1 MQIPSTPT
9 LPLVVIQSR
18 FEITLAHDEVREQAV
33 YVTKLLLKDT
43 RNFILHA
50 FVYFQDNTDW
60 DFSWSIFTRSFFWM
74 LSQILKTVFRTKST
88 GQSSD
93 NTYIP
98 MDNLMLSDDSVD
110 ISTETASPVSNR
122 HADFAIGARID
133 QSIFED
139 DEDVL
144 VSSDHNDYIDE
155 ELQSPVHIR
164 RKPAYDKD
172 MWWKASEMEGLGQYD
187 DFHTIDWCR
196 DKARDKM
203 RFRQMKKM
211 KMTGSWLEKLKGFHD
226 AWSGWLVVFIVGVL
240 TGFAAGVI
248 DIGADWMSDIK
259 EGFCTDQFWFN
270 KEACCW
276 TVSSKFG
283 IEAGCPQW
291 KSWSSVL
298 GLAQDSYILNYF
310 FYVLFAFLFA
320 FMTVVLVMFFA
331 PYACGS
337 GIPEIKTIL
346 GGFII
351 KGYLGYWTLV
361 IKTVTLILAVSS
373 GLSLGKEGPLVHVA
387 CCIGNVL
394 VRLFPK
400 YNSNEAKKREVIS
413 ASAAAGVSVAFGA
426 PIGGVLF
433 SLEEVSYYFPMKT
446 LWRTFFCALMAAL
459 TLGYMNPYGNGRL
472 VMFYVQYNTPWKI
485 FELVPFIVLGI
496 FGGLVGALF
505 IKCNL
510 YWSKLRKTTILGKYP
525 ITEVLSVAVITALFA
540 YPNEYTRL
548 SSSRLIYQL
557 FRRCGPED
565 GSALCDYVLKP
576 NTTLNINND
585 IYPHSEAGPG
595 VIDALWKLTLAM
607 IFKTLITIFT
617 FGMKVPAG
625 LFIPSLAIGA
635 CAGRIVG
642 VGMEQLTYSYLDS
655 PFFNECDRSLQ
666 RCVTPGLYAMVGA
679 AAVLGGV
686 TRMTVSLVVIMF
698 ELTGG
703 LTYIVPLMV
712 AIMTSK
718 WVGDAIIKEGI
729 YDGHIHLNGYPFLDH
744 KEEFTHTTLASD
756 VMRPRR
762 GSVPLKCIPKSGLT
776 IGDLE
781 NLLEETAFN
790 GFPLIVDSS
799 SQILCGFI
807 SRRDL
812 KLVLKHVRTLNEN
825 TVTASPVYFGRNPPG
840 ELSPS
845 GPAPVSLRHIV
856 DVSPFTVTDST
867 PMETVTDMFRKLGL
881 RQVLAMHNGKLLG
894 IITKKDVLRHIAQL
908 SNMDPKSILFN

>member
-1 MQIPSTPT
+1 
-9 LPLVVIQSR
+9 
-18 FEITLAHDEVREQAV
+18 
-33 YVTKLLLKDT
+33 
-43 RNFILHA
+43 
-50 FVYFQDNTDW
+50 
-60 DFSWSIFTRSFFWM
+60 
-74 LSQILKTVFRTKST
+74 
-88 GQSSD
+88 
-93 NTYIP
+93 
-98 MDNLMLSDDSVD
+98 MDNVILSDDSMELCD
-110 ISTETASPVSNR
+110 EQEDFSTNSAGFAVNITA
-122 HADFAIGARID
+122 D
-133 QSIFED
+133 QSSFNHD
-139 DEDVL
+139 DENL
-144 VSSDHNDYIDE
+144 VRSNHHTENFSDD
-155 ELQSPVHIR
+155 ELQSPVTFR
-164 RKPAYDKD
+164 RKPAYDAD
-172 MWWKASEMEGLGQYD
+172 FWWKASEIEGLGQYD
-187 DFHTIDWCR
+187 DFHTIDWCKDR
-196 DKARDKM
+196 ARDKM
-203 RFRQMKKM
+203 RYRRVRKM
-211 KMTGSWLEKLKGFHD
+211 KMTGNWIEKFKGFHD

-259 EGFCTDQFWFN
+259 EGFCTNQFWFN

-276 TVSSKFG
+276 TSSSKFG
-283 IEAGCPQW
+283 LESPCPQW
-291 KSWSSVL
+291 KTWSTVV
-298 GLAQDSYILNYF
+298 GLAGQSYMLNYF
-310 FYVLFAFLFA
+310 FYVLFAFIFA
-320 FMTVVLVMFFA
+320 FMTVILVMFFA

-351 KGYLGYWTLV
+351 KGYLGYWTL
-361 IKTVTLILAVSS
+361 ITKTVTLILAVSS

-400 YNSNEAKKREVIS
+400 YSSNEAKRREVLS

-472 VMFYVQYNTPWKI
+472 VMFYVHYNTPWKI
-485 FELVPFIVLGI
+485 FELIPFIILGV

-505 IKCNL
+505 IKLNL
-510 YWSKLRKTTILGKYP
+510 YWSKLRKTSALGKYP
-525 ITEVLSVAVITALFA
+525 VLEVISVAVITALLA
-540 YPNEYTRL
+540 YPNEYTRQ
-548 SSSRLIYQL
+548 SSSRLIYHL

-585 IYPHSEAGPG
+585 IYPHSEAGAG
-595 VIDALWKLTLAM
+595 VIESLWKLALAM
-607 IFKTLITIFT
+607 IFKIFITIFT

-642 VGMEQLTYSYLDS
+642 VGMEQLTYTYLDS

-718 WVGDAIIKEGI
+718 WVGDAITKEGI
-729 YDGHIHLNGYPFLDH
+729 YDGHIHLNGYPFLDL

-762 GSVPLKCIPKSGLT
+762 GTEPLKCIPKSGLT
-776 IGDLE
+776 VGDLE
-781 NLLEETAFN
+781 NMLEETTFN
-790 GFPLIVDSS
+790 GFPLVVDSN
-799 SQILCGFI
+799 SQILCGSI
-807 SRRDL
+807 ARRDL
-812 KLVLKHVRTLNEN
+812 KIVLKHVRSMNEN
-825 TVTASPVYFGRNPPG
+825 TVSASPVYFGKKPPG
-840 ELSPS
+840 ETSPN
-845 GPAPVSLRHIV
+845 GPASVSLRHIV
-856 DVSPFTVTDST
+856 DASPFTATDST
-867 PMETVTDMFRKLGL
+867 PMEIVVEMFRKLGL
-881 RQVLAMHNGKLLG
+881 RQLLIIHNGKLLG

-908 SNMDPKSILFN
+908 SNMDPGSILFN